1 MPEILEFKIEDIK
14 LNENTVRTTT
24 TEQIEQQV
32 NIIKRFGRLILPVV
46 INSENTV
53 VLQNEKLIAAQQMKL
68 ETIPVIFEKDIS
80 DSEIEQLMIAE
91 LRAYELGEWDF
102 NALIEKIKE
111 FEANGDNFTG
121 FTVESLLKEI
131 EEEMDFSPD
140 EVKEVDTPEP
150 EEEYFTQQGDIYI
163 LGEHRL
169 MCGDST
175 NREDVEKLMNGEKA
189 DLMLTDPPYNVN
201 YEGSNGQKI
210 KNDNMKSDEF
220 ADFIRAFY
228 DNAFE
233 VMRAGAAFYVFH
245 ADAETITFRGELEK
259 AGFKV
264 SQGLI
269 WIKNS
274 FNLSRQ
280 DYNWRHEPCLYGWK
294 MGEAHYFCE
303 DYTQDTVLE
312 DIETIKKKGK
322 AELLDYIK
330 QLHSRIDSCTTL
342 IREDKSLKNDI
353 HPTMK
358 PLKLL
363 ARLMINSSKQNW
375 NVVDFFGGSGSTLMT
390 AEQLNRKAFL
400 MEFDPKYADVIVKR
414 FNFLETGK
422 EIKLIRNGKTYSWE
436 EIKDNFADER

>member
-1 MPEILEFKIEDIK
+1 MPDILEFKIGELK
-14 LNENTVRTTT
+14 LNEKSVRTTT

-32 NIIKRFGRLILPVV
+32 NIIKRFGRLILPIV

-53 VLQNEKLIAAQQMKL
+53 ILQNEKLIAAQQMKL
-68 ETIPVIFEKDIS
+68 ETVPVIFEKDIS
-80 DSEIEQLMIAE
+80 DREIEQLMIAE

-111 FEANGDNFTG
+111 FEENGDNFTG
-121 FTVESLLKEI
+121 FTIEELLKEI
-131 EEEMDFSPD
+131 EEEMDCSPED
-140 EVKEVDTPEP
+140 VKEVDIPEA
-150 EEEYFTQQGDIYI
+150 EEEYFSKHGDIYI

-175 NREDVEKLMNGEKA
+175 SREDVAKLMNGEKA

-210 KNDNMKSDEF
+210 KNDNMKEDEF
-220 ADFIRAFY
+220 ADFIRTFY

-233 VMRAGAAFYVFH
+233 VMRAGTVFYVFH

-269 WIKNS
+269 WVKNS

-294 MGEAHYFCE
+294 LGAAHYFAK

-312 DIETIKKKGK
+312 DIEVIKKRGK

-330 QLHSRIDSCTTL
+330 QLHSHIDNYISL
-342 IREDKSLKNDI
+342 IREDKPLRNDV

-363 ARLMINSSKQNW
+363 ARLMINSSKQSW
-375 NVVDFFGGSGSTLMT
+375 NILDLFGGSGSTLMT

-400 MEFDPKYADVIVKR
+400 MEFDPKYADVIIKR
-414 FNFLETGK
+414 FVSMETGK
-422 EIKLIRNGKTYSWE
+422 EIKLIRDGKTYSWE
-436 EIKDNFADER
+436 DIKDNFVDER

>member
-201 YEGSNGQKI
+201 YEGSNGQK
-210 KNDNMKSDEF
+210 
-220 ADFIRAFY
+220 
-228 DNAFE
+228 
-233 VMRAGAAFYVFH
+233 
-245 ADAETITFRGELEK
+245 
-259 AGFKV
+259 
-264 SQGLI
+264 
-269 WIKNS
+269 
-274 FNLSRQ
+274 
-280 DYNWRHEPCLYGWK
+280 
-294 MGEAHYFCE
+294 
-303 DYTQDTVLE
+303 
-312 DIETIKKKGK
+312 
-322 AELLDYIK
+322 
-330 QLHSRIDSCTTL
+330 
-342 IREDKSLKNDI
+342 
-353 HPTMK
+353 
-358 PLKLL
+358 
-363 ARLMINSSKQNW
+363 
-375 NVVDFFGGSGSTLMT
+375 
-390 AEQLNRKAFL
+390 
-400 MEFDPKYADVIVKR
+400 
-414 FNFLETGK
+414 
-422 EIKLIRNGKTYSWE
+422 
-436 EIKDNFADER
+436 

>member
-1 MPEILEFKIEDIK
+1 MPDILEFKIGELK
-14 LNENTVRTTT
+14 LNEKSVRTTT

-32 NIIKRFGRLILPVV
+32 NIIKRFGRLILPIV

-53 VLQNEKLIAAQQMKL
+53 ILQNEKLIAAQQMKL
-68 ETIPVIFEKDIS
+68 ETVPVIFEKDIS
-80 DSEIEQLMIAE
+80 DREIEQLMIAE

-111 FEANGDNFTG
+111 FEENGDNFTG
-121 FTVESLLKEI
+121 FTIEELLKEI
-131 EEEMDFSPD
+131 EEEMDCSPED
-140 EVKEVDTPEP
+140 VKEVDIPEA
-150 EEEYFTQQGDIYI
+150 EEEYFSKHGDIYI

-175 NREDVEKLMNGEKA
+175 SREDVAKLMNGEKA

-210 KNDNMKSDEF
+210 KNDNMKEDEF
-220 ADFIRAFY
+220 ADFIRTFY

-233 VMRAGAAFYVFH
+233 VMRAGAVFYVFH

-269 WIKNS
+269 WVKNS

-294 MGEAHYFCE
+294 LGAAHYFAK

-312 DIETIKKKGK
+312 DIEVIKKRGK

-330 QLHSRIDSCTTL
+330 QLHSHIDNYTSL
-342 IREDKSLKNDI
+342 IREDKPLRNDV

-363 ARLMINSSKQNW
+363 ARLMINSSKQSW
-375 NVVDFFGGSGSTLMT
+375 NILDLFGGSGSTLMT

-400 MEFDPKYADVIVKR
+400 MEFDPKYADVIIKR
-414 FNFLETGK
+414 FVSMETGK
-422 EIKLIRNGKTYSWE
+422 EIKLIRDGKTYSWE
-436 EIKDNFADER
+436 DIKDNFVDER